1 MKNIV
6 KNNEKMKELNVVKS
20 EVSATL
26 QDAEINSHATSDF
39 ELSFPLPENMGGKEV
54 KLKINVTTN
63 VTSSIAAQ
71 EKLDEIAE
79 NRKDRILDEFGKLI
93 SLMVEKIPE
102 IGEMAREEK
111 KKNRELFDQLDQD
124 REDKEV
130 SFNWNERFDLTL
142 SILKD
147 RGDLTP
153 KEYIEKL
160 DQAYKSDECVD
171 MPYEMR
177 QSIIWAVAQMEKHKL
192 GLLNSIQVEM
202 LTRIGLV

>member
-54 KLKINVTTN
+54 KLKINVTAN
-63 VTSSIAAQ
+63 VTSSVAAQ

-79 NRKDRILDEFGKLI
+79 NRKDRILDGFGKLI

-111 KKNRELFDQLDQD
+111 KKNCELHEKERLALEENEIPYAW
-124 REDKEV
+124 EDK
-130 SFNWNERFDLTL
+130 FNDVLVVLRENKD
-142 SILKD
+142 SINNLEFLENLKKSEELD
-147 RGDLTP
+147 YQVRSAVNWA
-153 KEYIEKL
+153 IAQVEK
-160 DQAYKSDECVD
+160 A
-171 MPYEMR
+171 
-177 QSIIWAVAQMEKHKL
+177 KL
-192 GLLNSIQVEM
+192 GMLNKAQLEM
-202 LTRIGLV
+202 LDKIGLIED

>member
-39 ELSFPLPENMGGKEV
+39 ELSFSLPENMGGKEV

-63 VTSSIAAQ
+63 VTSSVAAQ

-79 NRKDRILDEFGKLI
+79 NRKDRILDGFGKLI

-111 KKNRELFDQLDQD
+111 KKNCELFDQLDQD

>member
-6 KNNEKMKELNVVKS
+6 NKNEKMKELNVVKS

-26 QDAEINSHATSDF
+26 QDAEINSHTTSDF

-54 KLKINVTTN
+54 KLKINVTAN
-63 VTSSIAAQ
+63 VTSSVAAR

-79 NRKDRILDEFGKLI
+79 NRKDRILDGFGKLI